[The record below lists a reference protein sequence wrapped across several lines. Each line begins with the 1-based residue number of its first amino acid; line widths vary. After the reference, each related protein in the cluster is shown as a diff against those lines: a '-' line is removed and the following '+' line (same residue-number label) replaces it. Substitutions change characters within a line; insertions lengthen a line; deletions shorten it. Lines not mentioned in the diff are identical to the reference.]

1 MKLSDL
7 MAEVTLKPNFA
18 GIVTADDYV
27 LAVGLG
33 GEEDPDDYLVAQEG
47 VTEHSGSLSANTAES
62 TYIRS
67 GKQTTKTGTTRTF
80 SVTGDRYCGD
90 PFQDALL
97 GHTIKYGTG
106 QDVIK
111 PYVYFNR
118 ITGKGEE
125 GLVSIVVDE
134 DPSGAAGA
142 NAGFKATLTA
152 KGTPKE
158 YTYAKKAA
166 SAPAGSEPEE

>member
-1 MKLSDL
+1 MKLSEL
-7 MAEVTLKPNFA
+7 MAKTTLRPDFS

-27 LAVGLG
+27 LAVGFG
-33 GEEDPDDYLVAQEG
+33 DKEDPDDYLVAQEG
-47 VTEHSGSLSANTAES
+47 VTEHSGSLAANTAES

-80 SVTGDRYCGD
+80 NVTGDRYCGD

-97 GHTIKYGTG
+97 GHGIKYGTG

-111 PYVYFNR
+111 PYVYLNR
-118 ITGKGEE
+118 ITGKGET

-152 KGTPKE
+152 KGTPEE
-158 YTYAKKAA
+158 YTYTKKAA
-166 SAPAGSEPEE
+166 SAPAGSETKE